1 MIELGWESIPALLGI
16 VASPLAITALIAT
29 LLSRRARENAVS
41 FLFGRIGAVG
51 TTVAVVFGPDDCAFR
66 AEHVDRATS
75 PLVGIIPV
83 EKAIQAWG

>member
-1 MIELGWESIPALLGI
+1 MIELGWELIPAFLGI
-16 VASPLAITALIAT
+16 VASPLAIMGLIAT

-41 FLFGRIGAVG
+41 ILFGRIGAVRAA
-51 TTVAVVFGPDDCAFR
+51 VAVVFGPDDGAFR

-83 EKAIQAWG
+83 EKAIQAWV